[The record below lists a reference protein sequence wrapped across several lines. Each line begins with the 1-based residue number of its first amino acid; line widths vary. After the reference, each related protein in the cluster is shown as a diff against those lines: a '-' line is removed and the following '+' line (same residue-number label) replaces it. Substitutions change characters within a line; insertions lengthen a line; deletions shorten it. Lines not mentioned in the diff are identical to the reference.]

1 MKIQKKNTK
10 NVELSYIKWVI
21 LHPIIHMKVSMYN
34 GGFTNWCRNV
44 GENTQNIFSERIW
57 KRKTPAFFDTNIR
70 TYRAKHRNFPQ

>member
-34 GGFTNWCRNV
+34 GAFTNRCRNV
-44 GENTQNIFSERIW
+44 GENTQNIGSASIW
-57 KRKTPAFFDTNIR
+57 VIIPVPFHVGIE
-70 TYRAKHRNFPQ
+70 NFCP

>member
-34 GGFTNWCRNV
+34 GGFTNRCRNV
-44 GENTQNIFSERIW
+44 GENY
-57 KRKTPAFFDTNIR
+57 KTLVLRQFG
-70 TYRAKHRNFPQ
+70 

>member
-34 GGFTNWCRNV
+34 GGFTNRCRNV
-44 GENTQNIFSERIW
+44 GDFQKLFLGMFY
-57 KRKTPAFFDTNIR
+57 KLA
-70 TYRAKHRNFPQ
+70 